1 VLQPAAFLLRIS
13 ESCDF
18 PDVAGGGVEIPET
31 SFLTQARAEAVP
43 VPVLPVQGPNSYRLY
58 IQNAVIDLLT
68 ILFESLEVGCC
79 SVGRLLALLDMLP
92 YDAGIFHFDS
102 PKIPKLAF

>member
-1 VLQPAAFLLRIS
+1 MLQPAAFLLRIS

-68 ILFESLEVGCC
+68 ILFESPGSWMLLSWTTTCTVGHVAIRCRYF
-79 SVGRLLALLDMLP
+79 S
-92 YDAGIFHFDS
+92 F
-102 PKIPKLAF
+102 